1 MANVSSIVVWVRLH
15 ALPLELYET
24 KVLKQIG
31 EAIGKVLR
39 IDAQTAMEMRGKY
52 ARLCIQVDMNKPLIN
67 TVLIGRF
74 E

>member
-1 MANVSSIVVWVRLH
+1 MANVSSIVVWFHLH

-24 KVLKQIG
+24 EVLKQTG

-67 TVLIGRF
+67 IVLLGGF